1 LFFLSFFIY
10 KKKKKYIENMS
21 KRVKLDTKPEEKFA
35 PGLLDTE
42 SVTAI
47 EKAFKESQPYLHCK
61 IDALIN
67 PELLRKVQKEILA
80 NLHFTLKETDIYKV
94 KHDIEHPPPQNGT
107 KHIKLGQS
115 NRRSCQLGWTPSA
128 RIGPAGQ
135 SL

>member
-1 LFFLSFFIY
+1 
-10 KKKKKYIENMS
+10 MS

-94 KHDIEHPPPQNGT
+94 LRYRILPKWMTLN
-107 KHIKLGQS
+107 IKIGQS
-115 NRRSCQLGWTPSA
+115 NRRSCQLGWASSA
-128 RIGPAGQ
+128 RIGPACQ
-135 SL
+135 SF